1 MIPRLISSKKRRIWL
16 DVKRDPGSSE
26 FSFRS
31 SEIPPL
37 VSPFVGFVFRWLQQH
52 GLLHYKHSTTE
63 QQIALSRDACS
74 VWVHVSTF
82 FSTLRMM
89 LTPDSWNYWVP
100 LISRLHLDHLMLWFP
115 QGLTPKNDGFNW
127 CWCNYAPATNLLDM
141 GQNLGPPMVDRSHC
155 KKRHSLFELSNIN
168 RNTIYWCILST
179 KHMHGISMIE

>member
-1 MIPRLISSKKRRIWL
+1 MLPAQLWCRFVRGMWPCPRNRCWQRVRRAQEAAAGWGL
-16 DVKRDPGSSE
+16 ME
-26 FSFRS
+26 
-31 SEIPPL
+31 
-37 VSPFVGFVFRWLQQH
+37 RWLQQH